1 MEEFPRSAAEEQMV
15 DEQKK
20 AAEIERARRQQI
32 LRQILTPEARERLS
46 RVRLVKP
53 EMAESVESQ
62 LIQLANMGR
71 VGRQITDEEVRGIL
85 DKLNSNKKDIKIER
99 R

>member
-1 MEEFPRSAAEEQMV
+1 MEEFQRSAAEEQMV